1 MQFSQIKKKLENYN
15 NNLKVLHL
23 NCRSLARKRSD
34 LKQLIKTFNDN
45 TIFGFSETWFND
57 TNDDKLWAIDND
69 KHKLFRCDRTY
80 ESSKKLKGGG
90 VMLLVPKKLNP
101 KVRHD
106 LNNMHKKYDS
116 IWIEF

>member
-1 MQFSQIKKKLENYN
+1 MEFSQIKKKLENYKN
-15 NNLKVLHL
+15 IKVLHL

-34 LKQLIKTFNDN
+34 LKQLIKYFNDN

-57 TNDDKLWAIDND
+57 TNDDKLYYCWTIILLE
-69 KHKLFRCDRTY
+69 HKLFRCDRTY

-101 KVRHD
+101 KVRLKQHAR
-106 LNNMHKKYDS
+106 KV
-116 IWIEF
+116 